1 MQALTAVSPQRKS
14 QRSPVPVQNHESSGC
29 ATLWRYSPLTRT
41 RYKPLTCD
49 FAHRGAHLPPR
60 PNAKRPWSLRECLDE
75 HDTAELITTYR
86 AKAWSMHLIAAAQ
99 LWVLRDQE

>member
-1 MQALTAVSPQRKS
+1 MEVLTAYSHSVQAADLRLCPPW
-14 QRSPVPVQNHESSGC
+14 RSPAPETEREAAV
-29 ATLWRYSPLTRT
+29 
-41 RYKPLTCD
+41 
-49 FAHRGAHLPPR
+49 
-60 PNAKRPWSLRECLDE
+60 SLRERLDE